1 VTADP
6 REKGLGRF
14 DRQRLRLGHLQR
26 DPRGSQTRPLVV
38 CGKQA
43 VVADAFEAARQH
55 VLQEA
60 ADEGVDGQGDGALG
74 RWCLIS

>member
-1 VTADP
+1 MTADP

-26 DPRGSQTRPLVV
+26 DPRGGQTHPLVV
-38 CGKQA
+38 CGKHA

-55 VLQEA
+55 VRKRSLTGVLPSSR
-60 ADEGVDGQGDGALG
+60 EGRDN
-74 RWCLIS
+74 RP